1 MTQPLSAT
9 ELLRSTLNALAMRQ
23 RTIANNI
30 SNVDTPGFK
39 ASHVRFEEHLA
50 GAVARGRQSAAVEPL
65 GTHPGHMGSGQ
76 AQGLTPELQTDH
88 ATSQRNDG
96 NNVDIDQQMILL
108 AETALNYGALA
119 RLASQRLSLL
129 RTAITEG
136 RR

>member
-1 MTQPLSAT
+1 MTQPLSTT
-9 ELLRSTLNALAMRQ
+9 EMLRSTLNALAVRQ
-23 RTIANNI
+23 RTIASNI

-50 GAVARGRQSAAVEPL
+50 NALARGQGADLDLL
-65 GTHPGHMGSGQ
+65 GTNPGHMGVGK
-76 AQGLTPELQTDH
+76 ALGLTPEIQT
-88 ATSQRNDG
+88 ASAASGRNDG
-96 NNVDIDQQMILL
+96 NSVDIDQQMILL
-108 AETALNYGALA
+108 AETAINYGALA